1 MSRTE
6 DFIAKN
12 NNWAD
17 YLKDGRLNEKQV
29 SLCMLSDIALSLA
42 QIADKIGCDY
52 EVHTEFVADNDKQAR
67 MVTVYHRRERK

>member
-42 QIADKIGCDY
+42 QIADSLAMPVYNPSDDLDETINRILG
-52 EVHTEFVADNDKQAR
+52 FDK
-67 MVTVYHRRERK
+67 EGE